1 MERPEP
7 RELRELQAQR
17 GRLAPQALQELR
29 ELQVHRGRLAP
40 QELQELRELQARPE
54 LQAPQEPPELQVR
67 RELCLRRCFPLIP
80 RLPRQER
87 TDSR

>member
-7 RELRELQAQR
+7 PERRELQAQR
-17 GRLAPQALQELR
+17 GRLAPQALQELQ
-29 ELQVHRGRLAP
+29 ELQARLEQQAP
-40 QELQELRELQARPE
+40 QELQELQARRGRCP
-54 LQAPQEPPELQVR
+54 
-67 RELCLRRCFPLIP
+67 RRCFPLIL